1 MLSYFYKLNTK
12 LMKNLLIMSLIAL
25 ILYSCQN
32 ETKKTKLAQVDQLI
46 KTTDSIRTVFIETK
60 NDSILYYITTVMDVE
75 FRIRRSYKMDSINED
90 FVKKMND
97 YKQVR
102 KKLKPMIKLHGQ
114 LNAGTVEELATLNK
128 LKTDI
133 ENGVGE
139 RSKYDS
145 YISYEKNKIAD
156 LRIVLKEM
164 IDVQTKQIATFNR
177 YHQELYDFSMTLEH
191 VVK

>member
-1 MLSYFYKLNTK
+1 
-12 LMKNLLIMSLIAL
+12 MKYLIMIFAVAL
-25 ILYSCQN
+25 SLYSCQN
-32 ETKKTKLAQVDQLI
+32 ETKKKQLAQVNQLI

-60 NDSILYYITTVMDVE
+60 NDSIMHYITTVMDVE
-75 FRIRRSYKMDSINED
+75 FRIRRSYKADTINED

-102 KKLKPMIKLHGQ
+102 KKLKPVINMHGQ

-133 ENGVGE
+133 EKGAGE
-139 RSKYDS
+139 RAKYDE
-145 YISYEKNKIAD
+145 YLSYEKNKISD
-156 LRIVLKEM
+156 LLVVLKEM
-164 IDVQTKQIATFNR
+164 INVQTKQIATFNR